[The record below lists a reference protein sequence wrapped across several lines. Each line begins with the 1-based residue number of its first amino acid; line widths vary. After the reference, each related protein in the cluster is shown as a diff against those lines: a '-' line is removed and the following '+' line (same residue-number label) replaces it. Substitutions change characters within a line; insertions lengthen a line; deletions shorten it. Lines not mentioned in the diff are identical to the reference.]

1 MAGFLYE
8 TFVNEAL
15 IVVYSGRI
23 LLSHLSANCRCQGRL
38 LLIAGAIMIA
48 P

>member
-23 LLSHLSANCRCQGRL
+23 LFNHLRANYKCQGRL